1 MSELCLQF
9 RNTLLKSDL
18 SQSFS
23 PLSAGRRERQPH
35 FPERN
40 LSLVPMPPGGTPGT
54 GGSPGVA
61 AQQGGALGPASE
73 ANTTGS
79 QEGGWVDGHRL
90 SLTVPG
96 SNPVY
101 ANYLLCNLR

>member
-40 LSLVPMPPGGTPGT
+40 LSLVPTPPGGRGPLEL
-54 GGSPGVA
+54 V
-61 AQQGGALGPASE
+61 GALG
-73 ANTTGS
+73 S
-79 QEGGWVDGHRL
+79 QPSKGVPLGLRVRLIPQDLRRVGGWMDTG
-90 SLTVPG
+90 
-96 SNPVY
+96 
-101 ANYLLCNLR
+101 